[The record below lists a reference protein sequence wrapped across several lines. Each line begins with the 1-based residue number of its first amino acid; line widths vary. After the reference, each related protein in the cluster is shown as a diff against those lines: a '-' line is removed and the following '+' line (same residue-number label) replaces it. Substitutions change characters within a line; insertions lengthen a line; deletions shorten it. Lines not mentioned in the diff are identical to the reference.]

1 MLNLVLVYKC
11 GHKEFNKVQYKQE
24 RRVLNISKNVIRYS
38 EEFKQQIVDLYQAG
52 SSVTYLSR
60 KYGIANVTIYKW
72 IREFSNVKVSDTEI
86 MSVKNMKKRIAELEM
101 KNEILKKA
109 TAIFARNRQKKSLPS
124 WKRIK
129 NLYGKTHMQSLKI
142 PKEYAL

>member
-1 MLNLVLVYKC
+1 
-11 GHKEFNKVQYKQE
+11 
-24 RRVLNISKNVIRYS
+24 VLNISKNVIRYS

-109 TAIFARNRQKKSLPS
+109 TAIFARNR
-124 WKRIK
+124 
-129 NLYGKTHMQSLKI
+129 
-142 PKEYAL
+142 